1 MVMVMMI
8 INDSNQCDNGD
19 QVGDDNIDGD
29 QGDNSDEIS
38 TVS

>member
-1 MVMVMMI
+1 MVMVI

-19 QVGDDNIDGD
+19 QVADDDNAGD
-29 QGDNSDEIS
+29 QGDNSDEVS